1 VGHAWIDGNPVALE
15 AAAAEAA
22 RLLSA
27 ARLPV
32 IAGLGTDIA
41 GARAAIALAQRL
53 GGVIDHMHSD
63 VLLRDLAVMRETGMM
78 VTTANEARL
87 RADTVLAIGGA
98 LFARPELAKNLLA
111 PPAAPEVG
119 QDVKRRVFRLCTP
132 RRPTQAQAEIRTIG
146 RKADELPAL
155 LASVRAR
162 VAGRPVNRMVV
173 PKRTLDALAADLQ
186 AARFGVAVWSAA
198 ELDALA
204 IEMLC
209 GLIDDLNARTRF
221 TGLPVVPGDNAVGVM
236 QACGWMIGFPLR
248 TGFGRGR
255 PEHDPW
261 HHDARRLIES
271 READCVLWVSAY
283 GAAAPDSL
291 GDVPM
296 IALMPDASP
305 SRPARP
311 ARVHI
316 AVGRPGIDHDA
327 VEHLAPTGT
336 LTAVTARAPRDTI
349 SVAQAIVRI
358 ASAMPGADPC

>member
-32 IAGLGTDIA
+32 IAGMGTDIA

-63 VLLRDLAVMRETGMM
+63 VLLRDLAVMRETGTM

-98 LFARPELAKNLLA
+98 LFTRPELAKNLLTPA
-111 PPAAPEVG
+111 AAPEVG
-119 QDVKRRVFRLCTP
+119 QDIKRRVFRLCAP
-132 RRPTQAQAEIRTIG
+132 RRPALAQAQAEIRTIG
-146 RKADELPAL
+146 READELPAL

-173 PKRTLDALAADLQ
+173 PQRTLDALAADLQ

-261 HHDARRLIES
+261 RHDARRLIES
-271 READCVLWVSAY
+271 READCVVWVSAY
-283 GAAAPDSL
+283 GAAAPDPL

-305 SRPARP
+305 SRPAR
-311 ARVHI
+311 VHI
-316 AVGRPGIDHDA
+316 AVGRPGTDHDA

-349 SVAQAIVRI
+349 SVVQAIARI
-358 ASAMPGADPC
+358 ASAVPGADPC

>member
-1 VGHAWIDGNPVALE
+1 VGHAWIDGNPVALD

-32 IAGLGTDIA
+32 IAGLGTDVA

-87 RADTVLAIGGA
+87 RADTVLAVGGA
-98 LFARPELAKNLLA
+98 LFARPELAKNLLT

-119 QDVKRRVFRLCTP
+119 QDVKRRVFRLCAP
-132 RRPTQAQAEIRTIG
+132 RRPELAPAQAEIRTIG
-146 RKADELPAL
+146 READELPAL

-162 VAGRPVNRMVV
+162 VAGRPVNRIVV
-173 PKRTLDALAADLQ
+173 PQRTLDALAADLQ

-198 ELDALA
+198 DLDALA

-221 TGLPVVPGDNAVGVM
+221 TGLPVVPEDNAVGVM
-236 QACGWMIGFPLR
+236 QACGWMTGFPLR

-261 HHDARRLIES
+261 RHDARRLIES

-283 GAAAPDSL
+283 GAAADPL

-296 IALMPDASP
+296 IALMPDASLP
-305 SRPARP
+305 RP

-336 LTAVTARAPRDTI
+336 LTAVAARAPRDTI
-349 SVAQAIVRI
+349 SVVQAIARI
-358 ASAMPGADPC
+358 AACVPGADPW